1 MKNLKKILLS
11 SVLVVCSGCA
21 DIHHDESLGTNSP
34 LDACK
39 MLTQNRDW
47 MVATHNA
54 YIKWGIPVSV
64 QLSVIKHESSFNRD
78 ASATT
83 SSAYGYAQALNNTW
97 SDYKKDTGNKTA
109 SRGSFF
115 DSTDFIGWYW
125 SKVNSAVKLSPYDA
139 GDFYLAYHEGIGG
152 FQKRSFLKKRWL
164 MRKTRKI
171 QSVANRYRFQIN
183 KCRIKI

>member
-1 MKNLKKILLS
+1 M
-11 SVLVVCSGCA
+11 
-21 DIHHDESLGTNSP
+21 HQEESLGTNSP
-34 LDACK
+34 LNACE

-54 YIKWGIPVSV
+54 YLKWGIPVSV

-83 SSAYGYAQALNNTW
+83 SSAYGYAQALTNTW
-97 SDYKKDTGNKTA
+97 REYKKDTGNMTA

-125 SKVNSAVKLSPYDA
+125 SKVANSVKLSPYDA

-152 FQKRSFLKKRWL
+152 FQKRSFLKKKWL
-164 MRKTRKI
+164 MRKAKNV
-171 QSVANRYRFQIN
+171 QSIANRYRFQIN